1 MDISAANDLIDQYSA
16 LKKAAGDK
24 AWASLELKDRIGWGR
39 HPCSIYMDE
48 NKENLI
54 VEFTDNI
61 EGYQTLEVV
70 LKPSDLE
77 DL

>member
-1 MDISAANDLIDQYSA
+1 MKLSDVISTIEQHRA

>member
-39 HPCSIYMDE
+39 YPCSIYMDE